1 MDYIKPNIKLVR
13 TIEGFY
19 LFDVNT
25 NNIVEINETLYNYF
39 DCIVKG
45 IMDHKDISIDTK
57 DINTVEKMKKDG
69 LLTGV
74 RKIEI
79 EHSMTEFL
87 EDMLNNELAHLCL
100 QVTQN
105 CNLRCEYCVF
115 SGSYVNRVHSNK
127 RMDWKVAKRAIDFL
141 YEHSGNSDNEILIG
155 FYGGEPIL
163 EIDLIKKCVEYAKKL
178 FRDKDVQFNLTTN
191 ATLLNDEIIDYLFQ
205 SDFAITISLDGPE
218 EVQDS
223 HRVWIDG
230 SGSFNKV
237 VGNIEKMLAKRKY
250 ETSDKVILNSV
261 LTDDVDLKSI
271 LYFFNNDSRVN
282 QFTHQL
288 SLVNDVNLVAEK
300 EKGENNNREVREYEI
315 FKAFLYG
322 VGRIPKD
329 MVSQMASSYVYS
341 VVDGFYN
348 RSIGEKQLNKAHPG
362 GPCIPGQHK
371 LFCDVEGNLYPC
383 ERVSETSE
391 IMKMGNIYDGFD
403 ICAAKRILNVGKV
416 TEDECIKCWAFD
428 FCSQCIAFADG
439 GDEVSREKRLKECGR
454 VRNDVENMMKDYI
467 ILQKRGCEFEKF
479 LNIKV

>member
-45 IMDHKDISIDTK
+45 IMDRKDISIDAK
-57 DINTVEKMKKDG
+57 DVNTVEKMKKDG

-163 EIDLIKKCVEYAKKL
+163 EIDLIKKCVEYAKKRL
-178 FRDKDVQFNLTTN
+178 EIKMYNL
-191 ATLLNDEIIDYLFQ
+191 I
-205 SDFAITISLDGPE
+205 
-218 EVQDS
+218 
-223 HRVWIDG
+223 
-230 SGSFNKV
+230 
-237 VGNIEKMLAKRKY
+237 
-250 ETSDKVILNSV
+250 
-261 LTDDVDLKSI
+261 
-271 LYFFNNDSRVN
+271 
-282 QFTHQL
+282 
-288 SLVNDVNLVAEK
+288 
-300 EKGENNNREVREYEI
+300 
-315 FKAFLYG
+315 
-322 VGRIPKD
+322 
-329 MVSQMASSYVYS
+329 
-341 VVDGFYN
+341 
-348 RSIGEKQLNKAHPG
+348 
-362 GPCIPGQHK
+362 
-371 LFCDVEGNLYPC
+371 
-383 ERVSETSE
+383 
-391 IMKMGNIYDGFD
+391 
-403 ICAAKRILNVGKV
+403 
-416 TEDECIKCWAFD
+416 
-428 FCSQCIAFADG
+428 
-439 GDEVSREKRLKECGR
+439 
-454 VRNDVENMMKDYI
+454 
-467 ILQKRGCEFEKF
+467 
-479 LNIKV
+479 

>member
-39 DCIVKG
+39 DCIIKG
-45 IMDHKDISIDTK
+45 IMDHKDISIDAK
-57 DINTVEKMKKDG
+57 DANTVEKMKKDG

-115 SGSYVNRVHSNK
+115 SGSYVNRVHTNK

-163 EIDLIKKCVEYAKKL
+163 EIDLIKKCVEYAKKT

-237 VGNIEKMLAKRKY
+237 IGNIEKMLAKRKH

-271 LYFFNNDSRVN
+271 LHFFNKDSRVN
-282 QFTHQL
+282 QFTHQI

-383 ERVSETSE
+383 ERVSE
-391 IMKMGNIYDGFD
+391 I
-403 ICAAKRILNVGKV
+403 
-416 TEDECIKCWAFD
+416 
-428 FCSQCIAFADG
+428 
-439 GDEVSREKRLKECGR
+439 
-454 VRNDVENMMKDYI
+454 
-467 ILQKRGCEFEKF
+467 
-479 LNIKV
+479 

>member
-45 IMDHKDISIDTK
+45 IMDHKDISIDAK
-57 DINTVEKMKKDG
+57 DVNTVEKMKKDG

-163 EIDLIKKCVEYAKKL
+163 EIDLIKKCVEYAKKT

-218 EVQDS
+218 EVQDL

-237 VGNIEKMLAKRKY
+237 IKNIEKMLAKRKY

-271 LYFFNNDSRVN
+271 LYFFNKDSRVN
-282 QFTHQL
+282 QFTHQI

-315 FKAFLYG
+315 FKAFL
-322 VGRIPKD
+322 
-329 MVSQMASSYVYS
+329 
-341 VVDGFYN
+341 
-348 RSIGEKQLNKAHPG
+348 
-362 GPCIPGQHK
+362 
-371 LFCDVEGNLYPC
+371 
-383 ERVSETSE
+383 
-391 IMKMGNIYDGFD
+391 
-403 ICAAKRILNVGKV
+403 
-416 TEDECIKCWAFD
+416 
-428 FCSQCIAFADG
+428 
-439 GDEVSREKRLKECGR
+439 
-454 VRNDVENMMKDYI
+454 
-467 ILQKRGCEFEKF
+467 
-479 LNIKV
+479 